1 MSKSESDWI
10 ESSPHDLRVIF
21 LQSFFERSAEI
32 SIKDGL
38 VILSVSSYHLLN
50 ILRLLKELGVT
61 THIFG
66 TEPVSLAVSV
76 EDAAKV
82 PLFNSKAESGKYQQ
96 LISLVTKL

>member
-1 MSKSESDWI
+1 MFESR
-10 ESSPHDLRVIF
+10 SSPDLRVIF

-32 SIKDGL
+32 SVKDGL
-38 VILSVSSYHLLN
+38 VILSVSSFHLLN

-76 EDAAKV
+76 ADAAKI
-82 PLFNSKAESGKYQQ
+82 PLFNPVTKSENYRQVM
-96 LISLVTKL
+96 SLVSK